1 MKKKDKTL
9 SNDELVME
17 KFNNQNFRFFYQGM
31 PLKEYCEKHPEISYS
46 TIKGYISRKKAK
58 YPNLTDI
65 ELIEKYL
72 QKSWLWYL

>member
-1 MKKKDKTL
+1 
-9 SNDELVME
+9 
-17 KFNNQNFRFFYQGM
+17 M

-72 QKSWLWYL
+72 QKS